1 MINNATAIDNNR
13 YSDRRAAMPF
23 FCKYQLGVKLGRR
36 VDDRRDSAK
45 RSSPAY
51 VDRYSWRVVLCVVG
65 IMILSALDAFF
76 TLNILAKGGE
86 ELNIF
91 MAILIEDSTA
101 KFVGIKLALT
111 AFALLLLTIHH
122 NVKLI
127 ARIRVRHLQYLILTG
142 YATLI
147 GYELHL
153 LELAAMA

>member
-1 MINNATAIDNNR
+1 MINNAAIIENR
-13 YSDRRAAMPF
+13 DSGRRAAMSF
-23 FCKYQLGVKLGRR
+23 FCKYQLGIKLGQR
-36 VDDRRDSAK
+36 VSDRREIKK
-45 RSSPAY
+45 RSGAAY
-51 VDRYSWRVVLCVVG
+51 VDRYSWRVVLCVIG
-65 IMILSALDAFF
+65 IMILSAMDAFF

-91 MAILIEDSTA
+91 MAVLIEDNIS

-111 AFALLLLTIHH
+111 ALALLLLTIHH

-127 ARIRVRHLQYLILTG
+127 ACFRVRHLQYMVLTG

>member
-1 MINNATAIDNNR
+1 MNNAAILDHR
-13 YSDRRAAMPF
+13 DSDRRAVMPF
-23 FCKYQLGVKLGRR
+23 FCLYQLGIKLGQR
-36 VDDRRDSAK
+36 VSDRRDSKK
-45 RSSPAY
+45 RSDAAY
-51 VDRYSWRVVLCVVG
+51 VDRYTWPVVLSVIG
-65 IMILSALDAFF
+65 IMILSAMDAFF

-91 MAILIEDSTA
+91 MTVLIEDNIT
-101 KFVGIKLALT
+101 KFIGIKLALT
-111 AFALLLLTIHH
+111 ALALLLLTIHH

-127 ARIRVRHLQYLILTG
+127 ASIRVRHLQYMILTG

>member
-1 MINNATAIDNNR
+1 MINNAEILEDR
-13 YSDRRAAMPF
+13 YSDRRMVMPF
-23 FCKYQLGVKLGRR
+23 FCKYQLGIKLGRR
-36 VDDRRDSAK
+36 VDDRRDSKK

-51 VDRYSWRVVLCVVG
+51 VDRYSWRVVLCVIG
-65 IMILSALDAFF
+65 IMILSTLDAFF

-91 MAILIEDSTA
+91 MAVLIEDNTT
-101 KFVGIKLALT
+101 KFLGIKLALT
-111 AFALLLLTIHH
+111 AFGLLLLTIHQ

-127 ARIRVRHLQYLILTG
+127 ARIRVRHIQYMILTG

>member
-1 MINNATAIDNNR
+1 MINNAAMIDNR

-23 FCKYQLGVKLGRR
+23 FCNYQLGIKIGRR
-36 VDDRRDSAK
+36 VDDRRDGNK
-45 RSSPAY
+45 RSEAAY
-51 VDRYSWRVVLCVVG
+51 VDRYSWQVVLCVIG
-65 IMILSALDAFF
+65 IMILSAMDAFF

-91 MAILIEDSTA
+91 MAVLIEDNIT

-127 ARIRVRHLQYLILTG
+127 ARVRVRHLQYMILTG

>member
-1 MINNATAIDNNR
+1 MISNAAIIDNR
-13 YSDRRAAMPF
+13 CSDRRAVLPF
-23 FCKYQLGVKLGRR
+23 FCQYQLGIKLGQR
-36 VDDRRDSAK
+36 VTDRRDSKK
-45 RSSPAY
+45 RGSAAY
-51 VDRYSWRVVLCVVG
+51 VDRHTWSVVLSVIG
-65 IMILSALDAFF
+65 IMILSAMDAFF

-91 MAILIEDSTA
+91 MAILIEDNIS

-111 AFALLLLTIHH
+111 ALALLLLTIHH

-127 ARIRVRHLQYLILTG
+127 ARVRVRHLQYMILAG

>member
-1 MINNATAIDNNR
+1 MINNAAMIDNR
-13 YSDRRAAMPF
+13 DSDRRADIPF

-36 VDDRRDSAK
+36 VDGRRDDSKK

-51 VDRYSWRVVLCVVG
+51 VDRYSWRVVLCVIG
-65 IMILSALDAFF
+65 IMILSAMDAFF

-91 MAILIEDSTA
+91 MAVLIEDNIA

-111 AFALLLLTIHH
+111 ALALLLLTIHH

-127 ARIRVRHLQYLILTG
+127 ARFRVRHLQYMVLTG

>member
-1 MINNATAIDNNR
+1 MFNNIEITDNR
-13 YSDRRAAMPF
+13 GYDRRTGMPF
-23 FCKYQLGVKLGRR
+23 FCQYQLGIKSGQR
-36 VDDRRDSAK
+36 VADRRNDNK
-45 RSSPAY
+45 RSGPAY
-51 VDRYSWRVVLCVVG
+51 VDRYSWRVVFCVIG
-65 IMILSALDAFF
+65 IMILSAMDAFF

-91 MAILIEDSTA
+91 MAVLIEDNIS

-111 AFALLLLTIHH
+111 ALALLLLTIHH

-127 ARIRVRHLQYLILTG
+127 ACFRVRHLQYMVLTG

-153 LELAAMA
+153 LELAAIA

>member
-1 MINNATAIDNNR
+1 MINNAAIIDNR
-13 YSDRRAAMPF
+13 DSDRRAAMSF
-23 FCKYQLGVKLGRR
+23 FCTYQLGIKSGQR
-36 VDDRRDSAK
+36 VSDRREIKK
-45 RSSPAY
+45 RSSVAY
-51 VDRYSWRVVLCVVG
+51 VDCYSWRVVLCVIG
-65 IMILSALDAFF
+65 IMILSAMDAFF

-91 MAILIEDSTA
+91 MAALIEDNIS

-111 AFALLLLTIHH
+111 ALALLLLTIHH

-127 ARIRVRHLQYLILTG
+127 ACFRVRHLQYMVLTG